1 MHDLPFNIH
10 WSLEYYISFYGYC
23 VDVVVCTR
31 HIIFTKV
38 DKLNLISFKP
48 YESCANRVEM
58 VEMYP
63 ESKLECLL
71 IIVIHTD
78 S

>member
-1 MHDLPFNIH
+1 MAVC
-10 WSLEYYISFYGYC
+10 IS
-23 VDVVVCTR
+23 

-63 ESKLECLL
+63 ESKLECLF
-71 IIVIHTD
+71 IFVIHTD

>member
-1 MHDLPFNIH
+1 M
-10 WSLEYYISFYGYC
+10 
-23 VDVVVCTR
+23 VVCTS

-48 YESCANRVEM
+48 YESCTNRVET

-71 IIVIHTD
+71 IFVIHTD
-78 S
+78 SSYVLT